1 MIWRFEDHHGPGR
14 TLRKE
19 QRRETGGRFV
29 LTSELT
35 SNPRRF
41 GAYTP
46 PTAAQR
52 AAVIADRIEAHNS
65 APIWTRQALQ
75 VGIYGLCE

>member
-35 SNPRRF
+35 SK
-41 GAYTP
+41 A
-46 PTAAQR
+46 
-52 AAVIADRIEAHNS
+52 EALE
-65 APIWTRQALQ
+65 R
-75 VGIYGLCE
+75 ERK

>member
-35 SNPRRF
+35 SNLLRF
-41 GAYTP
+41 GSDS
-46 PTAAQR
+46 R
-52 AAVIADRIEAHNS
+52 
-65 APIWTRQALQ
+65 
-75 VGIYGLCE
+75 